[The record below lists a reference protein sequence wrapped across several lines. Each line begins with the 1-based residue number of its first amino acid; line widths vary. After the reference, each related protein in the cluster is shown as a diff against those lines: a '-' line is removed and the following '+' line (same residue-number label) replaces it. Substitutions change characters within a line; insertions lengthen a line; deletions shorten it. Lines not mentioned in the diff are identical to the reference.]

1 MMQKDIT
8 SVSGELSCL
17 ELAKILDDKR
27 ISGVPVVSADG
38 ALVGV
43 VSKTDLLRKY
53 IELSEAN
60 DSGATLADFKVHEIM
75 SPDSLTVEPGE
86 DLEAVAD
93 KMINRHVHRVLVR
106 NGCGEISG
114 IVTSFDLFRAVRLGN
129 QLFRWNELRNDGA
142 SGADLPAEDDVVGTL
157 SHCCSRSLPLVIIP
171 LEETTCYSALFAT
184 VSEGG
189 VVVSISR
196 ELGEALFR
204 VLSFCLICFS
214 VGAGSKAFFAQVRDW
229 KREDGEKDGELRL
242 ELPSRILTTQRRPW
256 FRVPLIGEHGLK
268 VQVATKDQ
276 RSWPVTPIDI
286 GMGGILIRFPKGED
300 PELEIG
306 TEVTVEMRL
315 STDTVRLAGSVRHRR
330 PRLLR
335 R

>member
-1 MMQKDIT
+1 MQIQSMMQKDIT
-8 SVSGELSCL
+8 SVRGELSCL

-38 ALVGV
+38 ALIGV

-86 DLEAVAD
+86 DLE
-93 KMINRHVHRVLVR
+93 
-106 NGCGEISG
+106 
-114 IVTSFDLFRAVRLGN
+114 
-129 QLFRWNELRNDGA
+129 
-142 SGADLPAEDDVVGTL
+142 
-157 SHCCSRSLPLVIIP
+157 
-171 LEETTCYSALFAT
+171 
-184 VSEGG
+184 
-189 VVVSISR
+189 
-196 ELGEALFR
+196 
-204 VLSFCLICFS
+204 
-214 VGAGSKAFFAQVRDW
+214 
-229 KREDGEKDGELRL
+229 GELRL
-242 ELPSRILTTQRRPW
+242 ELPSRILTTQRRAW

-330 PRLLR
+330 GGRYGLFFPETLVGGEIVPSPALQTIATVVERHWLVNRLS
-335 R
+335 